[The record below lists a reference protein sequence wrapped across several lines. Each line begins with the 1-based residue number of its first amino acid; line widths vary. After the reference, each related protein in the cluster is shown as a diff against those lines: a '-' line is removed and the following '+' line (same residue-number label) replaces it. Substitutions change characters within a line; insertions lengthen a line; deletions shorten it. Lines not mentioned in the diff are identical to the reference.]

1 MPRVSLRYAIEKM
14 PKNWKEEAIEKMTIK
29 KKVRNWLTAGG
40 CLLLLALVWAAADDI
55 TTGNE
60 PDYRGEH
67 LVLVM
72 GAGAAG
78 FGLGR
83 MIKRG

>member
-1 MPRVSLRYAIEKM
+1 
-14 PKNWKEEAIEKMTIK
+14 MTIK
-29 KKVRNWLTAGG
+29 KKTRNWLVAGG
-40 CLLLLALVWAAADDI
+40 WVVLLALVWAVADDI

-60 PDYRGEH
+60 PDYRGEC
-67 LVLVM
+67 LGLVM
-72 GAGAAG
+72 GAGIAG